1 MTRTL
6 TTLTRAEC
14 WQLLSARAVARLA
27 WCTGGLPEIRPV
39 NYRVIGEHLVLQSAP
54 AGWHRRIDGAVVALE
69 ADDVDEGS
77 RSGRTVVVRGTARV
91 LHRDSDVLRAAS
103 AGRVSW
109 LDGRS
114 VGVLVTPAE
123 VSGRWLLPPG
133 A

>member
-6 TTLTRAEC
+6 ATLTRAEC
-14 WQLLSARAVARLA
+14 WQLLSAREVARLA

-54 AGWHRRIDGAVVALE
+54 AGWHRRVDGAVVALE
-69 ADDVDEGS
+69 ADDVDEGT

-103 AGRVSW
+103 AGQVSW
-109 LDGRS
+109 LDDRS

-123 VSGRWLLPPG
+123 VSGRWLLPSG